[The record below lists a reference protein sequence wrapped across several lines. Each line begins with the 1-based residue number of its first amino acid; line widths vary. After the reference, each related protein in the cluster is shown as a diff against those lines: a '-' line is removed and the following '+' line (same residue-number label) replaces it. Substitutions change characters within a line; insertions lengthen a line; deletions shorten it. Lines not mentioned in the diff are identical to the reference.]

1 MKTSIEWLKEY
12 SDINVSAKE
21 LCDILTMTGS
31 KVEGL
36 ETKGDN
42 IKNVVVGKILE
53 IEKHPNADKLVVTK
67 VDVKDEI
74 LQIVTGATNIKVG
87 DIVPIAKDG
96 SELPGNIKI
105 KKGKLRDI
113 ESCGMMCSVGELG
126 IPVDM
131 FENQIENGIMI
142 LPEKFEKNLGEDIV
156 KVLDL
161 KEEIIE
167 FEITSNRPDCFS
179 IEGLGRET
187 AVSLNQDFKD
197 PHSDIEKIN
206 SEVREEIHGLKVNIE
221 APDLCYRYI
230 ARVVENVKIAP
241 SPEWMVKR
249 LAACGVRSINNIV
262 DITNY
267 VMLELGQPMHAF
279 DINSINGKHII
290 VRRAKENEKIIT
302 LDEIER
308 NLDNDMLVIADE
320 QKPVAIAGVMGGMNS
335 EIEDNTKT
343 VVFESA
349 VFNGGNVRKTAK
361 KLQLRTEASSRYE
374 KGLSQENAERAV
386 ERAVQLVK
394 MLNAGTEVSGKI
406 DVYPTKQEKKK
417 IKFDEKVINKLLGTN
432 ISKEEMINIFEKL
445 GSKVENNEVIVP
457 YFRMDIE
464 QVADLAEEVA
474 RFYGYDKLCST
485 LTSGESTIG
494 IKTKIQKISDDIEQM
509 LRYKGLSEVCT
520 YGFISKQDLKKVN
533 LTEDDIEE
541 NDIIHIKNPL
551 SEDYSI
557 MRTTTI
563 PSMMSVLAT
572 NNYKKNKEVKL
583 FEIARIY
590 KDPNN
595 NISKGETPIE
605 EKIITLGLYGEN
617 IDFYNMKGIV
627 ENILEVSNIA
637 RYECVSNCDNPSYH
651 PGRVAK
657 MVVGND
663 VIAMFGEINPI
674 VTENYDISKRVYI
687 AEISLEKLVKYSK
700 DNKKY
705 TEVAKFPAVER
716 DIAVCV
722 DNNIEVGQIEKT
734 IIKKSKGI
742 LEDIKLFDI
751 YKSEKL
757 GLDKKSIAFSLIFRS
772 KEKTLTDE
780 EINKTLE
787 EIILELKK
795 VYNADLRK

>member
-1 MKTSIEWLKEY
+1 M
-12 SDINVSAKE
+12 
-21 LCDILTMTGS
+21 
-31 KVEGL
+31 
-36 ETKGDN
+36 
-42 IKNVVVGKILE
+42 
-53 IEKHPNADKLVVTK
+53 VVTK

-197 PHSDIEKIN
+197 PHSDLEKIN

-302 LDEIER
+302 LDEVER

-374 KGLSQENAERAV
+374 KGLSPENAERAV

-406 DVYPTKQEKKK
+406 DVYPTKQEKRK

-445 GSKVENNEVIVP
+445 GSKVEN
-457 YFRMDIE
+457 R
-464 QVADLAEEVA
+464 
-474 RFYGYDKLCST
+474 
-485 LTSGESTIG
+485 
-494 IKTKIQKISDDIEQM
+494 
-509 LRYKGLSEVCT
+509 
-520 YGFISKQDLKKVN
+520 
-533 LTEDDIEE
+533 
-541 NDIIHIKNPL
+541 
-551 SEDYSI
+551 
-557 MRTTTI
+557 
-563 PSMMSVLAT
+563 
-572 NNYKKNKEVKL
+572 
-583 FEIARIY
+583 
-590 KDPNN
+590 
-595 NISKGETPIE
+595 
-605 EKIITLGLYGEN
+605 
-617 IDFYNMKGIV
+617 
-627 ENILEVSNIA
+627 
-637 RYECVSNCDNPSYH
+637 SNC
-651 PGRVAK
+651 
-657 MVVGND
+657 
-663 VIAMFGEINPI
+663 
-674 VTENYDISKRVYI
+674 
-687 AEISLEKLVKYSK
+687 
-700 DNKKY
+700 
-705 TEVAKFPAVER
+705 
-716 DIAVCV
+716 
-722 DNNIEVGQIEKT
+722 
-734 IIKKSKGI
+734 
-742 LEDIKLFDI
+742 
-751 YKSEKL
+751 
-757 GLDKKSIAFSLIFRS
+757 SIF
-772 KEKTLTDE
+772 
-780 EINKTLE
+780 
-787 EIILELKK
+787 
-795 VYNADLRK
+795 

>member
-197 PHSDIEKIN
+197 PHSDLEKIN
-206 SEVREEIHGLKVNIE
+206 SEVKEEIHGLKVNIE

-302 LDEIER
+302 LDEVER

-432 ISKEEMINIFEKL
+432 ISKEEMINTFEKL
-445 GSKVENNEVIVP
+445 GFKVENNEVIVP

-637 RYECVSNCDNPSYH
+637 RYECVSNCNNPSYH

-663 VIAMFGEINPI
+663 VIAIFGEINPI

>member
-1 MKTSIEWLKEY
+1 M
-12 SDINVSAKE
+12 
-21 LCDILTMTGS
+21 
-31 KVEGL
+31 
-36 ETKGDN
+36 
-42 IKNVVVGKILE
+42 
-53 IEKHPNADKLVVTK
+53 
-67 VDVKDEI
+67 
-74 LQIVTGATNIKVG
+74 
-87 DIVPIAKDG
+87 
-96 SELPGNIKI
+96 
-105 KKGKLRDI
+105 
-113 ESCGMMCSVGELG
+113 
-126 IPVDM
+126 
-131 FENQIENGIMI
+131 
-142 LPEKFEKNLGEDIV
+142 
-156 KVLDL
+156 
-161 KEEIIE
+161 
-167 FEITSNRPDCFS
+167 
-179 IEGLGRET
+179 
-187 AVSLNQDFKD
+187 
-197 PHSDIEKIN
+197 
-206 SEVREEIHGLKVNIE
+206 
-221 APDLCYRYI
+221 
-230 ARVVENVKIAP
+230 
-241 SPEWMVKR
+241 
-249 LAACGVRSINNIV
+249 
-262 DITNY
+262 
-267 VMLELGQPMHAF
+267 
-279 DINSINGKHII
+279 
-290 VRRAKENEKIIT
+290 
-302 LDEIER
+302 
-308 NLDNDMLVIADE
+308 
-320 QKPVAIAGVMGGMNS
+320 
-335 EIEDNTKT
+335 
-343 VVFESA
+343 
-349 VFNGGNVRKTAK
+349 
-361 KLQLRTEASSRYE
+361 
-374 KGLSQENAERAV
+374 
-386 ERAVQLVK
+386 
-394 MLNAGTEVSGKI
+394 
-406 DVYPTKQEKKK
+406 
-417 IKFDEKVINKLLGTN
+417 
-432 ISKEEMINIFEKL
+432 
-445 GSKVENNEVIVP
+445 
-457 YFRMDIE
+457 
-464 QVADLAEEVA
+464 ADLAEEVA

-663 VIAMFGEINPI
+663 VIAIFGEINPI

>member
-36 ETKGDN
+36 EIKGDN

-206 SEVREEIHGLKVNIE
+206 SEVKEEIHGLKVNIE

-320 QKPVAIAGVMGGMNS
+320 QKTVAIAGVMGGMNS

-349 VFNGGNVRKTAK
+349 VFNGGSVRKTAK

-432 ISKEEMINIFEKL
+432 ISKEEMINTFEKL
-445 GSKVENNEVIVP
+445 GFKVENNEVIVP

-663 VIAMFGEINPI
+663 VIAIFGEINPI

-687 AEISLEKLVKYSK
+687 AGISLEKLVKYSK

>member
-36 ETKGDN
+36 EIKGDN

-197 PHSDIEKIN
+197 PHSDLEKIN
-206 SEVREEIHGLKVNIE
+206 SEVKEEIHGLKVNIE

-320 QKPVAIAGVMGGMNS
+320 QKTVAIAGVMGGMNS

-374 KGLSQENAERAV
+374 KGLSQEKCRKSCRKSCATCKN
-386 ERAVQLVK
+386 VK
-394 MLNAGTEVSGKI
+394 CG
-406 DVYPTKQEKKK
+406 
-417 IKFDEKVINKLLGTN
+417 
-432 ISKEEMINIFEKL
+432 
-445 GSKVENNEVIVP
+445 
-457 YFRMDIE
+457 
-464 QVADLAEEVA
+464 
-474 RFYGYDKLCST
+474 
-485 LTSGESTIG
+485 
-494 IKTKIQKISDDIEQM
+494 
-509 LRYKGLSEVCT
+509 
-520 YGFISKQDLKKVN
+520 
-533 LTEDDIEE
+533 
-541 NDIIHIKNPL
+541 H
-551 SEDYSI
+551 
-557 MRTTTI
+557 
-563 PSMMSVLAT
+563 
-572 NNYKKNKEVKL
+572 
-583 FEIARIY
+583 
-590 KDPNN
+590 
-595 NISKGETPIE
+595 
-605 EKIITLGLYGEN
+605 
-617 IDFYNMKGIV
+617 
-627 ENILEVSNIA
+627 
-637 RYECVSNCDNPSYH
+637 
-651 PGRVAK
+651 
-657 MVVGND
+657 
-663 VIAMFGEINPI
+663 
-674 VTENYDISKRVYI
+674 
-687 AEISLEKLVKYSK
+687 
-700 DNKKY
+700 
-705 TEVAKFPAVER
+705 
-716 DIAVCV
+716 
-722 DNNIEVGQIEKT
+722 
-734 IIKKSKGI
+734 
-742 LEDIKLFDI
+742 
-751 YKSEKL
+751 
-757 GLDKKSIAFSLIFRS
+757 RS
-772 KEKTLTDE
+772 KWKDRC
-780 EINKTLE
+780 ISNKTRE
-787 EIILELKK
+787 KENKI
-795 VYNADLRK
+795 

>member
-406 DVYPTKQEKKK
+406 DVYPTKQEKRK

>member
-432 ISKEEMINIFEKL
+432 ISKEEMINTFEKL
-445 GSKVENNEVIVP
+445 GFKVENNEVIVP

-663 VIAMFGEINPI
+663 VIAIFGEINPI

>member
-197 PHSDIEKIN
+197 PHSDLEKIN
-206 SEVREEIHGLKVNIE
+206 SEVKEEIHGLKVNIE

-302 LDEIER
+302 LDEVER

-406 DVYPTKQEKKK
+406 DVYPTKQEKRK

-637 RYECVSNCDNPSYH
+637 RYECVSNCNNPSYH

-705 TEVAKFPAVER
+705 IEVAKFPAVER

>member
-406 DVYPTKQEKKK
+406 DVYPTKQEKRK

-432 ISKEEMINIFEKL
+432 ISKEEMINTFEKL
-445 GSKVENNEVIVP
+445 GFKVENNEVIVP

>member
-197 PHSDIEKIN
+197 PHSDLEKIN
-206 SEVREEIHGLKVNIE
+206 SEVKEEIHGLKVNIE

-406 DVYPTKQEKKK
+406 DVYPTKQEKRK

-563 PSMMSVLAT
+563 PSMMNVLAT

-663 VIAMFGEINPI
+663 VIAIFGEINPI

>member
-197 PHSDIEKIN
+197 PHSDLEKIN
-206 SEVREEIHGLKVNIE
+206 SEVKEEIHGLKVNIE

-406 DVYPTKQEKKK
+406 DVYPTKQEKRK

-663 VIAMFGEINPI
+663 VIAMFGEINQI

>member
-36 ETKGDN
+36 EIKGDN

-197 PHSDIEKIN
+197 PHSDLEKIN

-320 QKPVAIAGVMGGMNS
+320 QKTVAIAGVMGGMNS

-406 DVYPTKQEKKK
+406 DVYPTKQEKRK

-663 VIAMFGEINPI
+663 VIAIFGEINPI

>member
-197 PHSDIEKIN
+197 PHSDLEKIN
-206 SEVREEIHGLKVNIE
+206 SEVKEEIHGLKVNIE

-432 ISKEEMINIFEKL
+432 ISKEEMINTFEKL
-445 GSKVENNEVIVP
+445 GFKVENNEVIVP

-663 VIAMFGEINPI
+663 VIAIFGEINPI

>member
-36 ETKGDN
+36 EIKGDN

-197 PHSDIEKIN
+197 PHSDLEKIN

-302 LDEIER
+302 LDEVER

-637 RYECVSNCDNPSYH
+637 RYECVSNCDSPSYH

>member
-197 PHSDIEKIN
+197 PHSDLEKIN

-406 DVYPTKQEKKK
+406 DVYPTKQEKRK

-432 ISKEEMINIFEKL
+432 ISKEEMINTFEKL
-445 GSKVENNEVIVP
+445 GFKVENNEVIVP

-637 RYECVSNCDNPSYH
+637 RYECVSNCDDPSYH

-663 VIAMFGEINPI
+663 AIAIFGEINPI

>member
-197 PHSDIEKIN
+197 PHSDLEKIN
-206 SEVREEIHGLKVNIE
+206 SEVKEEIHGLKVNIE

-320 QKPVAIAGVMGGMNS
+320 QKTVAIAGVMGGMNS

-663 VIAMFGEINPI
+663 VIAIFGEINPI

>member
-197 PHSDIEKIN
+197 PHSDLEKIN
-206 SEVREEIHGLKVNIE
+206 SEVKEEIHGLKVNIE

-320 QKPVAIAGVMGGMNS
+320 QKTVAIAGVMGGMNS

-432 ISKEEMINIFEKL
+432 ISKEEMINTFEKL
-445 GSKVENNEVIVP
+445 GFKVENNEVIVP

-663 VIAMFGEINPI
+663 VIAIFGEINPI

>member
-302 LDEIER
+302 LDEVER

-432 ISKEEMINIFEKL
+432 ISKEEMINTFEKL
-445 GSKVENNEVIVP
+445 GFKVENNEVIVP

-663 VIAMFGEINPI
+663 VIAIFGEINPI